1 MTLESKAIDPVCG
14 MTIPT
19 TGAIKRVYEGETYY
33 LCSDLCVGRFDQD
46 AMAYVATSKLN
57 LKGWGRTPT
66 PGFLLP
72 PDDGPGG
79 GTS

>member
-19 TGAIKRVYEGETYY
+19 TGATQRHHDGHTYY
-33 LCSDLCVGRFDQD
+33 LCSELCVARFDLD

-72 PDDGPGG
+72 PDDNPTGRGR
-79 GTS
+79 